1 MRASPATA
9 KEFINAVTIRLF
21 AIISYQIIMLYESFK
36 LSGVLLIEIH
46 VNY

>member
-1 MRASPATA
+1 MRASPAAT
-9 KEFINAVTIRLF
+9 KDLINAVTIRLF

-46 VNY
+46 VNC